1 MDGLTAK
8 VFRTYNASI
17 TLQGQLRALTRGVC
31 PLVWDRAPVRGR
43 MPCGQCLGQRG
54 GGLAWSKCG
63 LSRKGQGC
71 VCLSWKGPGPQAE
84 PSLQGPLLLALA
96 SPGPPHRS
104 CPAGSR
110 ILSAVPAQL
119 CVSPSCAGTFF
130 LPPSDPV
137 IQAPPPS
144 GSPVGAPG
152 HGLMP
157 SWGSGEVPALPLLWA
172 PWTESLSLGPA
183 PGVLTWCSS
192 DC

>member
-1 MDGLTAK
+1 M
-8 VFRTYNASI
+8 
-17 TLQGQLRALTRGVC
+17 
-31 PLVWDRAPVRGR
+31 R
-43 MPCGQCLGQRG
+43 MG
-54 GGLAWSKCG
+54 
-63 LSRKGQGC
+63 
-71 VCLSWKGPGPQAE
+71 KGPGPQAE